1 MGILI
6 SSLNP
11 KFYLDWPLVKK
22 NLNPNTSEAPMFLKK
37 KTLPLIVGS
46 GFKNKKKTLHEDPS
60 QKN

>member
-46 GFKNKKKTLHEDPS
+46 GFKN
-60 QKN
+60 